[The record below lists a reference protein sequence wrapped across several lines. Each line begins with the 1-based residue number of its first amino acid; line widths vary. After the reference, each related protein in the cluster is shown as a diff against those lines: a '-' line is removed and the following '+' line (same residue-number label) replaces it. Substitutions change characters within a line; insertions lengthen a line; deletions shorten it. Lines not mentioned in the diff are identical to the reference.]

1 MKHFKVALVGLSGQT
16 VPPWVADTLNQQG
29 IEFVA
34 HECVTRAELAHYAG
48 DADIVW
54 MFGAC
59 PAITAENLTALP
71 RCGAIVRSGSGT
83 DNVPVAEATQRNIV
97 VVNTP
102 AAVNE
107 AVSDHAIGLLLAIT
121 RQIAVQDRAVRQ
133 GQWRLNLPALRWHLH
148 DQTLGLVGFGHIGR
162 LVARKMSGFNMKIL
176 AYDPYLSGEQIESQG
191 IYAAELDAV
200 LSQSDFVSLHC
211 PLTPQTHHLIGER
224 ELRLMKPEAILI
236 NTSRGPVV
244 DEAALI
250 KALAEGWIAGAGL
263 DVLDPEPPDFNNPLF
278 QLDNVVITPHIG
290 GFSDETLENAW
301 RLSLE
306 AALDLAQGRWP
317 RSVVNR
323 QVRPRWELN

>member
-1 MKHFKVALVGLSGQT
+1 MKRFKVALVGLSGQT
-16 VPPWVADTLNQQG
+16 VPDWVADTLHRQG

-34 HECVTRAELAHYAG
+34 HECVTRAELARYAG

-59 PAITAENLTALP
+59 PAMTAENLTALP
-71 RCGAIVRSGSGT
+71 RCGAIIRSGSGT
-83 DNVPVAEATQRNIV
+83 DNVPVAEATRRNIV
-97 VVNTP
+97 VTNTP

-107 AVSDHAIGLLLAIT
+107 AVSDHAIGLLLTIT

-133 GQWRLNLPALRWHLH
+133 GQWQLNLPALRWHLH
-148 DQTLGLVGFGHIGR
+148 DQTLGLVGFGHIGQR
-162 LVARKMSGFNMKIL
+162 VARKMRGFNIKIL
-176 AYDPYLSGEQIESQG
+176 AYDPYMSAAQIESQG
-191 IYAAELDAV
+191 VHAAELDAV

-211 PLTPQTHHLIGER
+211 PLTPQTHQLIGER

-236 NTSRGPVV
+236 NTSRGPVI
-244 DEAALI
+244 DESALI

-290 GFSDETLENAW
+290 GFSDESLENAW
-301 RLSLE
+301 RQSLE

>member
-16 VPPWVADTLNQQG
+16 VPTWVADTFNRQG

-34 HECVTRAELAHYAG
+34 HECVTRAELAYYAG

-107 AVSDHAIGLLLAIT
+107 TVSDHTIGLLLAIT

-244 DEAALI
+244 DESALI

-290 GFSDETLENAW
+290 GFSDESLENAW